1 MLLGFG
7 YLYVRYVLFLFFL
20 KKQKT
25 IDFEKASWPKF
36 FNICYFFA
44 FA

>member
-7 YLYVRYVLFLFFL
+7 YLYVCCFISFFL

-25 IDFEKASWPKF
+25 KDFEKASWPKF